1 MDIATVNEKK
11 KGIGVLAVLLC
22 VLAVVCTGTLAYF
35 TAKDTVTNDFTIA
48 DGIKV
53 KVVEPNWNPDEAVN
67 LLPTQTV
74 P

>member
-48 DGIKV
+48 DAIMEG
-53 KVVEPNWNPDEAVN
+53 
-67 LLPTQTV
+67 QGS
-74 P
+74 